1 MKVKEGFLLRSFG
14 DEYIVV
20 AVGEGSEDFNK
31 LITLNSV
38 GGFIFK
44 ELSEDISRD
53 ELVKKIVD
61 YYEIDR
67 QLAERDCDSFIEK
80 LKDAELLEGC

>member
-14 DEYIVV
+14 DDSVVV

-38 GGFIFK
+38 GAFIFK
-44 ELSEDISRD
+44 ALSEDLTRD
-53 ELVKKIVD
+53 GLAEKVVD
-61 YYEIDR
+61 HYDIDKAT
-67 QLAERDCDSFIEK
+67 AERDCDMLIQK
-80 LKDAELLEGC
+80 LTDAGLIDA